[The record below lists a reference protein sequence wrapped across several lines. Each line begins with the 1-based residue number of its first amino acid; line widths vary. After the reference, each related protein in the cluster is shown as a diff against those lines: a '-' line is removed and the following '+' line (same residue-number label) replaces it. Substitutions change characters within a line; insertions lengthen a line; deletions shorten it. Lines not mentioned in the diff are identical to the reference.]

1 MEIVMIVKT
10 ILKKMERISAQSL
23 WILKEVYKMNIFQ
36 RKYKKATIS
45 FNKKMNL
52 IKNPV
57 SDEEIID
64 AINTAI
70 NLVNGVK
77 IIDINLS
84 NYPSTITIKHERNID
99 PFIVAHDFV
108 SNLSDY
114 SLTNIRVYKG
124 GRKWRLKRL
133 K

>member
-1 MEIVMIVKT
+1 
-10 ILKKMERISAQSL
+10 
-23 WILKEVYKMNIFQ
+23 MNIFQ

-45 FNKKMNL
+45 FTKRMNIL
-52 IKNPV
+52 KNPV

-84 NYPSTITIKHERNID
+84 NYPSTITIKHERNVD

>member
-1 MEIVMIVKT
+1 
-10 ILKKMERISAQSL
+10 
-23 WILKEVYKMNIFQ
+23 MNIFQ

-45 FNKKMNL
+45 FTKRMNL
-52 IKNPV
+52 LKLPV
-57 SDEEIID
+57 ADEDIID
-64 AINTAI
+64 AINAAV
-70 NLVNGVK
+70 NMVNGVK

-84 NYPSTITIKHERNID
+84 NNPSTVTIKHERNVD

-108 SNLSDY
+108 SNLSTY
-114 SLTNIRVYKG
+114 SLSDIRVYKG

>member
-1 MEIVMIVKT
+1 
-10 ILKKMERISAQSL
+10 
-23 WILKEVYKMNIFQ
+23 MNIFQ

-45 FNKKMNL
+45 FTKKMNL

-108 SNLSDY
+108 SNLSNY
-114 SLTNIRVYKG
+114 SLSNIRVYKG

>member
-1 MEIVMIVKT
+1 MIEKT

-23 WILKEVYKMNIFQ
+23 WILKEMNKMNIFQ

-45 FNKKMNL
+45 FTKRMNL
-52 IKNPV
+52 LKLPV
-57 SDEEIID
+57 ADEDIID
-64 AINTAI
+64 AINRAVDMC
-70 NLVNGVK
+70 NDVK

-84 NYPSTITIKHERNID
+84 KNPNTITIKHERNVD
-99 PFIVAHDFV
+99 PFIVAHEFV
-108 SNLSDY
+108 SNLSTY
-114 SLTNIRVYKG
+114 SLSDIRVYKG

>member
-1 MEIVMIVKT
+1 
-10 ILKKMERISAQSL
+10 
-23 WILKEVYKMNIFQ
+23 MNIFQ

-45 FNKKMNL
+45 FTKRMNL
-52 IKNPV
+52 LKLPV
-57 SDEEIID
+57 ADEDIID
-64 AINTAI
+64 AINAA
-70 NLVNGVK
+70 VNMVNDVK

-84 NYPSTITIKHERNID
+84 NNPSTVTIKHERNVD

-108 SNLSDY
+108 SNLSTY
-114 SLTNIRVYKG
+114 SLSNIRVYKG

>member
-1 MEIVMIVKT
+1 
-10 ILKKMERISAQSL
+10 
-23 WILKEVYKMNIFQ
+23 MNIFQ

-52 IKNPV
+52 LKNPV

-84 NYPSTITIKHERNID
+84 NYPSTITIKHERNVD